1 MLYLEKDI
9 FRMVVHVRIE
19 NYLDREPCTH
29 QDTLSKL
36 ANKNE
41 LNNCFIV
48 VPTVCCLLL

>member
-29 QDTLSKL
+29 QDRIDDRVLYLSWQIKM
-36 ANKNE
+36 N
-41 LNNCFIV
+41 
-48 VPTVCCLLL
+48 